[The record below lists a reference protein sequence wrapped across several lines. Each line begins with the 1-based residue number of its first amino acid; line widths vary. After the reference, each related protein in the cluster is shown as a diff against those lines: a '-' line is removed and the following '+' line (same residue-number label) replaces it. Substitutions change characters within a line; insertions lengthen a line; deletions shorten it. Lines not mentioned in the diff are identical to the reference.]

1 MGCGKIVIL
10 FGVEEISG
18 LWLYIL
24 VLHMLLI
31 SCLIWWI
38 SVTKLEKMN
47 QLFAAGFDRRSVEM
61 WFDPEDKKLY
71 LTTEEAFGALK
82 GRYEE
87 QAKRYQESQQA

>member
-1 MGCGKIVIL
+1 MH
-10 FGVEEISG
+10 
-18 LWLYIL
+18 L
-24 VLHMLLI
+24 VMLM
-31 SCLIWWI
+31 
-38 SVTKLEKMN
+38 TKLEKMN